1 MTEEDPVN
9 GPMSSLTERLTRVIV
24 PLEEAEARQAVE
36 AALAHLDLR
45 RPLVYGVELRIEK
58 RRGGV
63 PDRQALVL
71 AADLDG
77 YSVYEVVVAEDGTVV
92 EAVDRPNVVPAFS
105 QEEIAEATVLAR
117 DHPEVADVARR
128 WGVRPAVFYP
138 TRHEDD
144 TETGPPRPQR
154 LVGVHFLDFSDP
166 IDVMPLVSAV
176 VDLTGRLVASVQ
188 DHQAGNGG

>member
-9 GPMSSLTERLTRVIV
+9 GPMSSLTEHLTQVIV

-71 AADLDG
+71 AADADG
-77 YSVYEVVVAEDGTVV
+77 FSVHEVVVAEDGTVV
-92 EAVDRPNVVPAFS
+92 EAVDRPDVVPPFS
-105 QEEIAEATVLAR
+105 EEEIAEATVLAR
-117 DHPEVADVARR
+117 GHPEVADVARR
-128 WGVRPAVFYP
+128 WGVRSAVFYP
-138 TRHEDD
+138 SRHEDD
-144 TETGPPRPQR
+144 TEAPPRPRR

-166 IDVMPLVSAV
+166 TDVVPLVTAV
-176 VDLTGRLVASVQ
+176 VDLTGRVVASVQ
-188 DHQAGNGG
+188 GHQAGNRG